1 MGLEWDYDKWD
12 GINEIWDEIWMGWD
26 MGFSQSHLYEQ
37 QNNNALLETCL
48 EYLSKI
54 VQILIKIGNT
64 EGFGITILLEKSN
77 KLLAE
82 ITKYIC
88 KQFENEDGYKW
99 NDYKNSNRKRMECY
113 KLSDE
118 VKAEIKKNKYLDSL
132 QLCNYL
138 SIQFDMNPIKLVIG
152 LLDKE
157 YCSKECI
164 LLIAKSTN
172 TLTAIGFITLFLNKL
187 KDIKEIHID
196 VTYKIAKGR
205 FELYG
210 IIGKKY
216 GIGFVLGYLILDVIG
231 ELESTKTM
239 ILTEFLLKF
248 KELKFESEYIFTD

>member
-1 MGLEWDYDKWD
+1 
-12 GINEIWDEIWMGWD
+12 
-26 MGFSQSHLYEQ
+26 
-37 QNNNALLETCL
+37 
-48 EYLSKI
+48 
-54 VQILIKIGNT
+54 
-64 EGFGITILLEKSN
+64 
-77 KLLAE
+77 
-82 ITKYIC
+82 
-88 KQFENEDGYKW
+88 
-99 NDYKNSNRKRMECY
+99 MECY
-113 KLSDE
+113 KCNGRLTIWVNLITEHAYVKTDLLLVDLS
-118 VKAEIKKNKYLDSL
+118 V
-132 QLCNYL
+132 C
-138 SIQFDMNPIKLVIG
+138 SIYQYNEDPIKLVIG